1 MFPFNEHG
9 IDIPLCITL
18 SLQNRL
24 FSLRLN
30 SENTDD
36 LPLLRV
42 SYEDPGELT
51 AKNWE
56 GKK

>member
-1 MFPFNEHG
+1 MFLFNEHG
-9 IDIPLCITL
+9 VDIPLCITF

-42 SYEDPGELT
+42 STGDPSELT
-51 AKNWE
+51 AKN
-56 GKK
+56 

>member
-1 MFPFNEHG
+1 MMFSFIEQDV
-9 IDIPLCITL
+9 DIPLCITS

-24 FSLRLN
+24 FSLRLK

-42 SYEDPGELT
+42 SIGDPSELT
-51 AKNWE
+51 AKN
-56 GKK
+56 